1 MPDSCL
7 ALRLTDGRHM
17 QSPWHCRLLSTKHM
31 GTSRAAEP
39 ARSNQRTP
47 RSQARS
53 HPPTPTNPLL
63 NTSPS
68 TAGSG
73 SLQEMTGQGSAT
85 TSTASLAPPPDNAFV
100 VEALQAPAAPM
111 PAQLGTSQISSSN
124 TEELSACLEA
134 VCLPGVLGEGRRCW
148 AWIASQPTISAT
160 HVETSASGIR

>member
-7 ALRLTDGRHM
+7 ALHLRPR
-17 QSPWHCRLLSTKHM
+17 WHCRLLSTKHM

-53 HPPTPTNPLL
+53 HPPTPTKSLL

-68 TAGSG
+68 TAVSG
-73 SLQEMTGQGSAT
+73 SLQETTGQGSSAIGT
-85 TSTASLAPPPDNAFV
+85 TSLAPSPDNAFV
-100 VEALQAPAAPM
+100 VEALQAPVAPM
-111 PAQLGTSQISSSN
+111 PAQIGTRQISSNS
-124 TEELSACLEA
+124 EELSARLEA